1 MENKIP
7 IYEDFL
13 TSKIRAINPEWDY
26 GKTHDE
32 VFKQLWMF
40 FDAPVVYKMLKEWH
54 LEFAKLHVKAAKCEI
69 CHQMDLQL
77 NNSQEAQEIVE
88 NSYPEENIK

>member
-7 IYEDFL
+7 TAE
-13 TSKIRAINPEWDY
+13 E
-26 GKTHDE
+26 
-32 VFKQLWMF
+32 F
-40 FDAPVVYKMLKEWH
+40 FDNYDLDDAPIEYNDDEAYAYLKGQRAAYKLAI
-54 LEFAKLHVKAAKCEI
+54 EFAKLHIKAAKCEI